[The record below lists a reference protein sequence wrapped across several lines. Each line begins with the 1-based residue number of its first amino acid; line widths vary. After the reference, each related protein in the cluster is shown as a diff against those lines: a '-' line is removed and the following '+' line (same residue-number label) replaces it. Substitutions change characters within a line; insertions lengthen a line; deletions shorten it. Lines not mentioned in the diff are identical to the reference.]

1 MTKTYECMVLLDNR
15 EVKKGW
21 PQLKD
26 AVATC
31 FTKHGA
37 EVLSARLWGERRLA
51 YPIKHRRRGTYLLM
65 YFSSDPQN
73 LAAIRRD
80 LDFSESVLRQMVL
93 ACEEVPADAHDPEA
107 EFDTEALA
115 DGVEE
120 VVAEEAAEG
129 DTAEGDATEGDAKEG
144 DAKEGD
150 TAEGDT
156 AEGDTAEGDTA
167 EGDATEG
174 DTAEG
179 DATEGDTAEGDAKA
193 ADEGEPAAVA
203 SEDAGATGEESGED
217 AKGEDQ

>member
-21 PQLKD
+21 QQLKD

-120 VVAEEAAEG
+120 VVAEEVAEG
-129 DTAEGDATEGDAKEG
+129 DAEEGDAAEGDATEGDA
-144 DAKEGD
+144 
-150 TAEGDT
+150 
-156 AEGDTAEGDTA
+156 A

-174 DTAEG
+174 DAAEG
-179 DATEGDTAEGDAKA
+179 DAAEGDTAEGDAKA
-193 ADEGEPAAVA
+193 ADEGEPAVVA

>member
-129 DTAEGDATEGDAKEG
+129 ATAEGDAKEG

-150 TAEGDT
+150 TAEGDAT
-156 AEGDTAEGDTA
+156 EGDAK

>member
-1 MTKTYECMVLLDNR
+1 VTKTYECMVLLDNR

-21 PQLKD
+21 QQLKD

-80 LDFSESVLRQMVL
+80 LDFSDSVLRQMLL

-129 DTAEGDATEGDAKEG
+129 ATAEG

-150 TAEGDT
+150 TAEGDAT
-156 AEGDTAEGDTA
+156 

-174 DTAEG
+174 DATEG
-179 DATEGDTAEGDAKA
+179 DATEGDAKA

>member
-129 DTAEGDATEGDAKEG
+129 ATAEGDAK
-144 DAKEGD
+144 
-150 TAEGDT
+150 
-156 AEGDTAEGDTA
+156 
-167 EGDATEG
+167 EG

>member
-129 DTAEGDATEGDAKEG
+129 ATAEG

-150 TAEGDT
+150 TAEGD
-156 AEGDTAEGDTA
+156 
-167 EGDATEG
+167 AT
-174 DTAEG
+174 EG